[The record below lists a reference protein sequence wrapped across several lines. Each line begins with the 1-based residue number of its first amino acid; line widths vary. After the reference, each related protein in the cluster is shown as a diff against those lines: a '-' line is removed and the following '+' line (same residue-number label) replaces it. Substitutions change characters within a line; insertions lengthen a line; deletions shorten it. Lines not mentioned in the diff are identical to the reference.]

1 MSKEEDQEK
10 PVKSYFKNLTLLN
23 KYGSTGSVETAD
35 GAFYIGN
42 WVPTISTG
50 LTLLTK
56 VMLGRMES
64 GLVSA
69 TWRFPMDPLM
79 TAVFKRF
86 INKTKTGWY
95 NADRD
100 CRTGLV

>member
-42 WVPTISTG
+42 LVPTIS
-50 LTLLTK
+50 
-56 VMLGRMES
+56 
-64 GLVSA
+64 LV
-69 TWRFPMDPLM
+69 
-79 TAVFKRF
+79 
-86 INKTKTGWY
+86 
-95 NADRD
+95 
-100 CRTGLV
+100 